1 MYISQSDVRP
11 TNLRTLRYTSS
22 VPLELRSTLKFPP
35 PTYLSPRTAVASLH
49 APEETHLKTVSA
61 FACRASELRGTG
73 TGAELGLLDLRPRS
87 RTARRNAHLYRVRSL
102 AYLSTIYCSGRPC
115 LPHAK
120 RAPGPPPGQLVPQST
135 LTSHP
140 RRAPSQR
147 RAPSVAALLRMQAL
161 VRCRRRSRTS

>member
-22 VPLELRSTLKFPP
+22 VALKVEVLPDVQALQVVLLSQVCTSR
-35 PTYLSPRTAVASLH
+35 TYSI
-49 APEETHLKTVSA
+49 TVSA
-61 FACRASELRGTG
+61 FAWRASELRGTG